1 MGAMPRY
8 RAGLTGI
15 FLANEQLG
23 SGMDRL
29 PAVVNAAFS
38 DLSTYLHNSHKQL
51 HFVVSSALDQTVE
64 ATYSD
69 LDSEFHKKRKKKCF
83 GSEIFMAGKKQVLL
97 KEPASRLNAD
107 IAHVFQAKQAF

>member
-69 LDSEFHKKRKKKCF
+69 LDSEFRQQQ
-83 GSEIFMAGKKQVLL
+83 IQMLGK
-97 KEPASRLNAD
+97 
-107 IAHVFQAKQAF
+107 